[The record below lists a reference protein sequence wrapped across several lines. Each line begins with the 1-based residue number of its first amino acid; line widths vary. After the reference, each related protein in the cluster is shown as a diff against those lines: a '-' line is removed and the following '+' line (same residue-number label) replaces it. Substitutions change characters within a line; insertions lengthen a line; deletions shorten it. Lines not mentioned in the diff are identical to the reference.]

1 MDPEL
6 KALLEQDQKA
16 TKELREKVEQLE
28 KRPDGVTADEVKRLQ
43 DDLAAKMTE
52 MQERIADVEARKEV
66 KKPGGPEA
74 DIEVKRFDAFIRRG
88 DETELKSMA
97 TNSNPDGGYLAP
109 TTMLAGVQE
118 RLRRTS
124 PVRTVA
130 SIYAASTLE
139 LLVERDDAGFEWAGE
154 TQVRNETATPTIN
167 KISIPT
173 HELSALPK
181 ISQRLMDEATLDI
194 GGWLEGQVSDRFSRA
209 EATAF
214 ISGNG
219 IDKPKGM
226 LTYATATTADESR
239 AAQTMQHII
248 TGAAGAFATT
258 GPADV
263 FTRAFYLLQDRYANR
278 ARWMMKNS
286 TAAVVATLKDGDGR
300 YLLQSMLNADGTL
313 LRTIHGRPVVI
324 ADDMPAIADDALSIV
339 YGDFSAYA
347 IVDNG
352 AFRVLRDPYSAK
364 PFVLFYCTKRVGGGV
379 TDFDAI
385 KFIKFAD

>member
-6 KALLEQDQKA
+6 KALFEQDQKA
-16 TKELREKVEQLE
+16 TQELREKVERLE
-28 KRPDGVTADEVKRLQ
+28 KRPDGVTADEVKKLQ
-43 DDLAAKMTE
+43 AELAKSMTE
-52 MQERIADVEARKEV
+52 MQERIADVEARKDV
-66 KKPGGPEA
+66 RKPDGA
-74 DIEVKRFDAFIRRG
+74 DNDTETKHFLQFIRRG
-88 DETELKSMA
+88 DDTELKSMA

-109 TTMLAGVQE
+109 TTMLQGVQA

-139 LLVERDDAGFEWAGE
+139 LLVERDDAGYEWAGE
-154 TQVRNETATPTIN
+154 TQTRNETTTPTIN

-194 GGWLEGQVSDRFSRA
+194 AGWLEGQVSDRFSRA

-226 LTYATATTADESR
+226 LTYATATTEDESR
-239 AAQTMQHII
+239 ATQTLQHIM
-248 TGAAGAFATT
+248 TGSTTGFAST

-263 FTRAFYLLQDRYANR
+263 FTTAFYKLQDRYANR

-286 TAAVVATLKDGDGR
+286 TAATVATLKDGDGR
-300 YLLQSMLNADGTL
+300 YLLQSMMNQDGTL

-324 ADDMPAIADDALSIV
+324 ADDMPAIADDALSIA

-352 AFRVLRDPYSAK
+352 AFRVLRDPYSSK

-385 KFIKFAD
+385 KFIKIGD